1 VDVVITTVFALVAG
15 AATAL
20 SPCVLPVLPVALAA
34 GATGGRR
41 RPLGVAVGLAGTF
54 ALAAVLLTRAL
65 DALGLPGDLP
75 RALAIAVLAA
85 FGVALVVPRLGAS
98 VEARLSRLGPHG
110 AASTDPTSSASTG
123 GRGDGFRSGLLIGAS
138 LGLVY
143 APCAGPILAAVVALG
158 AAVSPERLLF
168 GFAYGA
174 GAAIALLAVMTLGRS
189 LTRRIGPY
197 AGRVQQALGVL
208 MVTVAVVLAAGLD
221 RDFQTAIADDLPA
234 VVVNPA
240 GDLEETAAVRRALA
254 RARGGPAS
262 PRAATREDGA
272 PLLQDAGQ
280 APEFTGIAGW
290 LNTPPGPPPSL
301 RALRGRVVL
310 VDFWT
315 YTCINCLRTL
325 PHLRAWDERY
335 RDAGLSIVGVHTPEF
350 AFERRESNV
359 RDAIAVNGLRYPVA
373 LDNDYGTWNAWLNQ
387 YWPAKYLVDARGRVR
402 YWHFGEGAYAET
414 ERAIRALLAEAGRA
428 PARQAGAPVRAERAE
443 HGVTTPETYLGWLRA
458 QGFDSQRIAFGTQ
471 DFGSG
476 RRDPRPDLFA
486 FRGRWTIARKHA
498 TAREK
503 ASIDAHVGA
512 RRVFLVL
519 GSPGRP
525 RRVRVLLDGRPL
537 PDRLAGPDVRGGVVR
552 VREQRLYGLV
562 DFGRV
567 ERRVVTLQFEPGVTG
582 YAFTFG

>member
-1 VDVVITTVFALVAG
+1 VDVVIATVFALVAG

-85 FGVALVVPRLGAS
+85 FGVALVVPRLGTT
-98 VEARLSRLGPHG
+98 VEARLSRLGRRD
-110 AASTDPTSSASTG
+110 AASTEPTSSASTG
-123 GRGDGFRSGLLIGAS
+123 GRGDGFGSGLLIGAS

-143 APCAGPILAAVVALG
+143 APCAGPILAAVVAVG
-158 AAVSPERLLF
+158 AAVSGERLLL

-174 GAAIALLAVMTLGRS
+174 GAAIALLAVMTLGRA

-197 AGRVQQALGVL
+197 AGRLQQAFGLL
-208 MVTVAVVLAAGLD
+208 MVTVAVLLAAGLD
-221 RDFQTAIADDLPA
+221 RDFQAAIADDLPA
-234 VVVNPA
+234 VVVNPT
-240 GDLEETAAVRRALA
+240 GGLEETGAVRRALA
-254 RARGGPAS
+254 RLHGVPPG
-262 PRAATREDGA
+262 PRAATRAAGD
-272 PLLQDAGQ
+272 PLLQDAGA
-280 APEFTGIAGW
+280 APEFTGIVRW
-290 LNTPPGPPPSL
+290 LNTPPGRPPSL

-325 PHLRAWDERY
+325 GHLRAWDDRY

-350 AFERRESNV
+350 PFERRESNV
-359 RDAIAVNGLRYPVA
+359 RDAVAVNRLRYPVA
-373 LDNDYGTWNAWLNQ
+373 LDNDYETWNAWLNQ

-402 YWHFGEGAYAET
+402 YWHYGEGEYDET

-428 PARQAGAPVRAERAE
+428 PSAGPAAPVRPQRAE
-443 HGVTTPETYLGWLRA
+443 PGVSTPETYLGWLRA
-458 QGFDSQRIAFGTQ
+458 QGFEHHVGFGTK
-471 DFGSG
+471 DFGDEA
-476 RRDPRPDLFA
+476 RPPRPDRFA
-486 FRGRWTIARKHA
+486 LRGRWTLAREHA
-498 TAREK
+498 TAR
-503 ASIDAHVGA
+503 AGGRIDAHVGA

-519 GSPGRP
+519 GSPGRS
-525 RRVRVLLDGRPL
+525 RQVRVLLDGRPL

-552 VREQRLYGLV
+552 VGAQRLYRLV

-567 ERRVVTLQFEPGVTG
+567 KRRVLTLEFERGVAG